1 MEMFKLR
8 DEQIQEL
15 KRWNDAQTDDSYVEW
30 YEGQK
35 SNSEEMRQIL
45 RNAKFKEGKA
55 LSLDELYRISSLLT
69 DGLGNTALAITGE
82 KSIFEMN
89 PINTFNARLRDLLFG
104 KAPIVDRVDRFI
116 DLKGVGIMTVSQFLC
131 LFDHRKYAFFASFMK
146 DVFDEILSIDEAQ
159 LEEAKNQAKREFGI
173 ATEKYHTR
181 TEDYFKYFT
190 ILREIKNV
198 LSLESYLQVQN
209 LLWRIYYYAPSEE
222 AEEEEAISKKEE
234 IPEILEAPLRE
245 FIARN
250 LETIEKGLKL
260 IQTKYR
266 TKQGVGEIDILCKDA
281 KGKYVVI
288 EVKRWKDSDKV
299 VGQILRYM
307 GAIKEEKASEPRGII
322 ILNQED
328 KRLNY
333 AASIVKGIETKYYK
347 FNFAISG
354 KPA

>member
-1 MEMFKLR
+1 MFGLT

-15 KRWNDAQTDDSYVEW
+15 KRWNDAQTDDAYLEW
-30 YEGQK
+30 YDEQK
-35 SNSEEMRQIL
+35 SNSEEIRQIL
-45 RNAKFKEGKA
+45 ADAKFKEGGD
-55 LSLDELYRISSLLT
+55 LSLDELYNLSSLLR
-69 DGLGNTALAITGE
+69 DRLGNTALAITGE
-82 KSIFEMN
+82 KSIFGMN
-89 PINTFNARLRDLLFG
+89 PIKTFNARLRDLLFG
-104 KAPIVDRVDRFI
+104 KAPIVDRVDKFI
-116 DLKGVGIMTVSQFLC
+116 GLKGVGIMTVSQFLC
-131 LFDHRKYAFFASFMK
+131 LFDYRKYAFFASFMK
-146 DVFDEILSIDEAQ
+146 DVFDEVLSIDEVQ
-159 LEEAKNQAKREFGI
+159 FEEAENGAKKEFGI
-173 ATEKYHTR
+173 VAAKYNTR
-181 TEDYFKYFT
+181 TEDYFTYFV
-190 ILREIKNV
+190 ILREIKNA

-222 AEEEEAISKKEE
+222 IEEEEAIPKKEE

-266 TKQGVGEIDILCKDA
+266 TKQGVGEIDILCQDA
-281 KGKYVVI
+281 KGRFVVI

-307 GAIKEEKASEPRGII
+307 GAIKEEKGSQPRGII

-333 AASIVKGIETKYYK
+333 AASIVESIETKYYR
-347 FNFAISG
+347 FSFAISD
-354 KPA
+354 KPAS